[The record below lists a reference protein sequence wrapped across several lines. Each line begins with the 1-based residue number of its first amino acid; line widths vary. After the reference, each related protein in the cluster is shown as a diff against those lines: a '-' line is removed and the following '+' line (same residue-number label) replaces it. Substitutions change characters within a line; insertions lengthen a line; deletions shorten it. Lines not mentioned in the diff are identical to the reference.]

1 MGRVQGRHP
10 AQPVRLLHIVPSCR
24 PFLLWQFI
32 SFSLLLLCL
41 CACLHF
47 VIRIGFLHCSPC
59 FSLRLTP
66 SLCLPRSEIF
76 ETIYFAAVSMSC
88 ELAQEQGPYETY
100 EGSPMSKGKLQP
112 DMWG

>member
-1 MGRVQGRHP
+1 M
-10 AQPVRLLHIVPSCR
+10 
-24 PFLLWQFI
+24 
-32 SFSLLLLCL
+32 LLCL
-41 CACLHF
+41 YF
-47 VIRIGFLHCSPC
+47 GFPSFAVDHVDYRVYLW
-59 FSLRLTP
+59 LTP